1 MDVEIEGVHTDVKAE
16 WRDEIEAGVAD
27 LHPGHDITHVRVRLT
42 KHDHRSPDDSHSV
55 LIVLQIPGHTITA
68 EKQQGTFEE
77 AIHDTFDAIS
87 VELEKIREKRAS
99 REVDVSAPPERGI
112 VTKVFLEEGYGF
124 IALEDGTEVYFHR
137 NAVRDA
143 LFEKMDGMEVSLNIE
158 PGEKGPQATVVQPL
172 PPEAYYVDKRSAVA

>member
-77 AIHDTFDAIS
+77 AREDPGKAGIPRGRRERTAGAGHRDEGFPGGGLRIHRVGGWD
-87 VELEKIREKRAS
+87 
-99 REVDVSAPPERGI
+99 
-112 VTKVFLEEGYGF
+112 
-124 IALEDGTEVYFHR
+124 
-137 NAVRDA
+137 
-143 LFEKMDGMEVSLNIE
+143 
-158 PGEKGPQATVVQPL
+158 
-172 PPEAYYVDKRSAVA
+172 

>member
-1 MDVEIEGVHTDVKAE
+1 MHTDVKAE
-16 WRDEIEAGVAD
+16 WREEIEAGVAD

-87 VELEKIREKRAS
+87 VELEKIRKS
-99 REVDVSAPPERGI
+99 GHP
-112 VTKVFLEEGYGF
+112 TKS
-124 IALEDGTEVYFHR
+124 T
-137 NAVRDA
+137 
-143 LFEKMDGMEVSLNIE
+143 
-158 PGEKGPQATVVQPL
+158 
-172 PPEAYYVDKRSAVA
+172 